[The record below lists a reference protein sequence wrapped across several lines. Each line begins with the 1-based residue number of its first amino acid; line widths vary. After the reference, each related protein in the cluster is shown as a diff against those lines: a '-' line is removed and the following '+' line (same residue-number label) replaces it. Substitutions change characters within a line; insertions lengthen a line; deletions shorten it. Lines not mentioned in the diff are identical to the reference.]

1 MSGEGKVVCV
11 TGASG
16 YIASWLVNQ
25 LLQHGYTVKA
35 TVRDPNDPM
44 ETENLRALD
53 GAKQRLQIFKGNL
66 LEEGSFDS
74 AVDGCDGVFHT
85 ASPVLFSAN
94 DPQAEIVDTAVKGTL
109 NVLKSC
115 AKAPSV
121 KRVIYTSSTAA
132 VMCNKK
138 PLTPDTVVDETWF
151 LDPVVCEET
160 KNWYALS
167 KTLAEDA
174 AWKFAEENGI
184 DLVTINPGVVIGTLL
199 QPTLNLS
206 VEIILKLV
214 NGDQSFPSPYRLV
227 DVKDVAHA
235 HIQALELPSASGRYC
250 VVESIR
256 SSTETLK
263 ILREHFPTLHLLAKV
278 DDDKPIE
285 PTYQV
290 SREKAE
296 SLGINNFISWE
307 VSLKDTIESLKKK
320 GFLSF

>member
-1 MSGEGKVVCV
+1 MGGEGKVVCV
-11 TGASG
+11 TGPSG
-16 YIASWLVNQ
+16 YIASWLVKQ

-35 TVRDPNDPM
+35 TVP
-44 ETENLRALD
+44 
-53 GAKQRLQIFKGNL
+53 NL

-85 ASPVLFSAN
+85 ACSEYFSAN
-94 DPQAEIVDTAVKGTL
+94 DPKADIVDTAVKGTL

-151 LDPVVCEET
+151 SDPVVCEET
-160 KNWYALS
+160 KVLCC
-167 KTLAEDA
+167 LE
-174 AWKFAEENGI
+174 FAEENGI
-184 DLVTINPGVVIGTLL
+184 DLVAINPGVVIGSFL

-214 NGDQSFPSPYRLV
+214 NG
-227 DVKDVAHA
+227 
-235 HIQALELPSASGRYC
+235 
-250 VVESIR
+250 IR
-256 SSTETLK
+256 
-263 ILREHFPTLHLLAKV
+263 A
-278 DDDKPIE
+278 
-285 PTYQV
+285 
-290 SREKAE
+290 KAE
-296 SLGINNFISWE
+296 SLGISNFISWE
-307 VSLKDTIESLKKK
+307 VSLQDTIESLKKK

>member
-11 TGASG
+11 TGAAD

-44 ETENLRALD
+44 ETEYLRAID
-53 GAKQRLQIFKGNL
+53 GVKQRLQIFKANL

-94 DPQAEIVDTAVKGTL
+94 DPKADIVDTAVK
-109 NVLKSC
+109 
-115 AKAPSV
+115 
-121 KRVIYTSSTAA
+121 
-132 VMCNKK
+132 
-138 PLTPDTVVDETWF
+138 DTVVDETWF
-151 LDPVVCEET
+151 SDPVICEKT

-167 KTLAEDA
+167 KTLAKAA

-184 DLVTINPGVVIGTLL
+184 DLVAINPGVVIGSLL

-214 NGDQSFPSPYRLV
+214 TGDQSFPSPHRLV

-235 HIQALELPSASGRYC
+235 HIQALEVPSASGRYC

-263 ILREHFPTLHLLAKV
+263 SFARMVE
-278 DDDKPIE
+278 DDKPIE

-296 SLGINNFISWE
+296 SLGINDFISWE
-307 VSLKDTIESLKKK
+307 VSLKDTIESLKK
-320 GFLSF
+320 GSFLSF

>member
-1 MSGEGKVVCV
+1 MGSPQPFHSAPSPYFYWKVVCV
-11 TGASG
+11 TGPSS
-16 YIASWLVNQ
+16 YIASWLVKQ

-35 TVRDPNDPM
+35 TVP
-44 ETENLRALD
+44 
-53 GAKQRLQIFKGNL
+53 NL

-85 ASPVLFSAN
+85 ACSEYFSAN
-94 DPQAEIVDTAVKGTL
+94 DPKADIVDTAVKGTL

-115 AKAPSV
+115 AKASSV

-174 AWKFAEENGI
+174 TWNSQKRME
-184 DLVTINPGVVIGTLL
+184 LTW
-199 QPTLNLS
+199 
-206 VEIILKLV
+206 VE
-214 NGDQSFPSPYRLV
+214 
-227 DVKDVAHA
+227 
-235 HIQALELPSASGRYC
+235 
-250 VVESIR
+250 
-256 SSTETLK
+256 
-263 ILREHFPTLHLLAKV
+263 
-278 DDDKPIE
+278 DDKPIE
-285 PTYQV
+285 QTYQV
-290 SREKAE
+290 SRAKAE
-296 SLGINNFISWE
+296 SLGISNFISWE
-307 VSLKDTIESLKKK
+307 VSLQDTIESLKKK